1 MGKRRGKAYKGG
13 HTAQAAKEGKQWK
26 KTSNGRRQAMEEDK
40 QLKKTSNGE
49 RGTHAHAVCG
59 HVPAVAPT
67 DTNTI
72 SMYPMQ
78 IVTPCTPMQNK
89 TTPMHPMAKHN
100 TCTYM
105 YKNQVK

>member
-1 MGKRRGKAYKGG
+1 M
-13 HTAQAAKEGKQWK
+13 EEDKQWK
-26 KTSNGRRQAMEEDK
+26 ETSNGRRQAAKEDK
-40 QLKKTSNGE
+40 QWGE
-49 RGTHAHAVCG
+49 GDACTCSECG